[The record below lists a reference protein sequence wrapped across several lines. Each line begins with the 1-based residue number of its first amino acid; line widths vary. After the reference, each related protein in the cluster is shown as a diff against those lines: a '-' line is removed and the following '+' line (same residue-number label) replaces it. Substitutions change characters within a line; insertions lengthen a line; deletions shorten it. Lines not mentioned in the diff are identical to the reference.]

1 MNEKLQIMEALWE
14 DLRANAELSPITE
27 WHKKLLDER
36 RAAVEAGHEEILDWD
51 KVKGSL
57 GTRPA

>member
-1 MNEKLQIMEALWE
+1 MKEKLQIMEALWE
-14 DLRANAELSPITE
+14 DLRANAEQSPIAE
-27 WHKKLLDER
+27 WQKKLLDER
-36 RAAVEAGHEEILDWD
+36 RAAVEAGREEILDWD